1 MRPARHRLDAV
12 EPGADVFVLR
22 GNVKAELV
30 GRVVKIAGHGN
41 IGDGRLGA
49 QQVRVAR
56 QSLVD
61 DRERAEGAA
70 FEEVHDNRVAERLG
84 EVAQKAVGAEIAAD
98 LLIVEDDP
106 AQGFE
111 PIVFA
116 ARQEFSRMASEILQD
131 DPDWLSFLL
140 P

>member
-1 MRPARHRLDAV
+1 MAWIRMRPARHRLDAV

-49 QQVRVAR
+49 QQVGVAR
-56 QSLVD
+56 ESLVD
-61 DRERAEGAA
+61 DRERAESAA

-84 EVAQKAVGAEIAAD
+84 EVAQKV
-98 LLIVEDDP
+98 
-106 AQGFE
+106 Q
-111 PIVFA
+111 PIVLA
-116 ARQEFSRMASEILQD
+116 ARQEFARASSEIFQASARLGE
-131 DPDWLSFLL
+131 LL
-140 P
+140 FAVNEHWSLDHFVYRLT